1 MQQLTANVYAGTT
14 FHGCNSAFVIT
25 RDGAF
30 VIDTP
35 MVPAE
40 AQAWRTTIE
49 AKAPVRYVINNEGHT
64 DHICG
69 NCYLG
74 GTLIGT
80 EGSRDAIR
88 AARKEDLAGMLR
100 MMSPDAPEPDETF
113 YFRTPDIVLK
123 GEATFYLGEHTFNIL
138 AVPGHTPY
146 QLAVHVPEERVLF
159 TSDNI
164 NLGTPIFFQA
174 VPDQWLKSL
183 DRLAEIDVDY
193 VVPGHGEV
201 TDRSAFPRMKES
213 INVWLDVIGGAVRA
227 GLSLEE
233 VRERAV
239 AAREF
244 ADLPKEG
251 PEARFFNGNVEGLY
265 RALTGSS

>member
-1 MQQLTANVYAGTT
+1 MITT
-14 FHGCNSAFVIT
+14 
-25 RDGAF
+25 DGAF

-35 MVPAE
+35 MVPTE
-40 AQAWRTTIE
+40 ARAWRAAIE
-49 AKAPVRYVINNEGHT
+49 EKAPVRYVINNEGHT

-88 AARKEDLAGMLR
+88 AAKKEDLTGMLR
-100 MMSPDAPEPDETF
+100 MMSPDEPEPDETF

-123 GEATFYLGEHTFNIL
+123 GEATVYLGDHTFNIL
-138 AVPGHTPY
+138 VVPGHTPY
-146 QLAVHVPEERVLF
+146 QLAVHVPEERVVF

-174 VPDQWLKSL
+174 VPDRWLESL
-183 DRLAEIDVDY
+183 DRLAELDVDY

-201 TDRSAFPRMKES
+201 TDRSAFPKMKDS
-213 INVWLDVIGGAVRA
+213 INVWLNIFRKAIGE

-233 VRERAV
+233 TRTRV
-239 AAREF
+239 AAAKEF
-244 ADLPKEG
+244 AGIPKEG
-251 PEARFFNGNVEGLY
+251 PEARFFNGNVDGLY
-265 RALTGSS
+265 RALTGA